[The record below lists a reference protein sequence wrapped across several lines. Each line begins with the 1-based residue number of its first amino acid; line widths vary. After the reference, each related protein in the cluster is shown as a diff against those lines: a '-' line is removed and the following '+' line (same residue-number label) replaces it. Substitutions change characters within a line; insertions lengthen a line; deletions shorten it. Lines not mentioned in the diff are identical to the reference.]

1 MHDVLSYS
9 TSEDSM
15 PGLSVDISGTPN
27 TELSRT
33 VARELTS
40 LTCAL
45 LDKKPENTTVAV
57 RYISREDWFINDQS
71 LAALGKNSFRLTVS
85 ITEGTNTKFQLAS
98 YHQSAFDLLSKLVS
112 DVHPHSNVHT
122 VECSAA
128 GYGYGGVTQEYRHQ
142 HPG

>member
-1 MHDVLSYS
+1 
-9 TSEDSM
+9 M
-15 PGLSVDISGTPN
+15 PGISVDLSGTPN
-27 TELSRT
+27 ADLSRT
-33 VARELTS
+33 IARELTA

-57 RYISREDWFINDQS
+57 RYISLEDWFINEQS
-71 LAALGKNSFRLTVS
+71 LAELGKNSFRLTVS
-85 ITEGTNTKFQLAS
+85 ITQGTNTKLQLAS
-98 YHQSAFDLLSKLVS
+98 YHKSAFDLLSRIVS

-142 HPG
+142 HPS

>member
-1 MHDVLSYS
+1 
-9 TSEDSM
+9 M
-15 PGLSVDISGTPN
+15 PGLSVDISGTRN

-57 RYISREDWFINDQS
+57 RYISREDRFINEQS
-71 LAALGKNSFRLTVS
+71 LADLGKNAFRLTVS
-85 ITEGTNTKFQLAS
+85 ITEGTNTKFELAK
-98 YHQSAFDLLSKLVS
+98 YHRSAFDLLSRLVS

-142 HPG
+142 HPS